1 MGSVLR
7 ESEVGEGIE
16 REVGEGVW
24 ADILKSQW
32 PSKFTV

>member
-7 ESEVGEGIE
+7 EPEVGEGIE
-16 REVGEGVW
+16 REVGEGIW